1 MFFFR
6 LFSIVL
12 VALCF
17 IFVGPVGIARSHHA
31 NNKIATSENLTQLI
45 DINSADVATLE
56 MLKGVGSKKAQAI
69 VDYRN
74 KNGAF
79 NSVDDLTSV
88 RGISDKFLAKLKQN
102 NPGMI
107 IAKHTA

>member
-17 IFVGPVGIARSHHA
+17 IFIGPVSIARSHHA
-31 NNKIATSENLTQLI
+31 NNKIATSENLSQPI

-56 MLKGVGSKKAQAI
+56 TLKGVGPKKAQAI
-69 VDYRN
+69 IDYRN

-79 NSVDDLTSV
+79 NSVDNLISV

-102 NPGMI
+102 NPGMV
-107 IAKHTA
+107 IAKHTV

>member
-1 MFFFR
+1 MFLFR
-6 LFSIVL
+6 LFSITL
-12 VALCF
+12 IALCF
-17 IFVGPVGIARSHHA
+17 IFAGSVSIARSHHS
-31 NNKIATSENLTQLI
+31 NNRVAASSNSAQPV

-56 MLKGVGSKKAQAI
+56 TLKGVGSKKAQAI

-88 RGISDKFLAKLKQN
+88 RGISEKFLAKLEQN

-107 IAKHTA
+107 IAKHMA